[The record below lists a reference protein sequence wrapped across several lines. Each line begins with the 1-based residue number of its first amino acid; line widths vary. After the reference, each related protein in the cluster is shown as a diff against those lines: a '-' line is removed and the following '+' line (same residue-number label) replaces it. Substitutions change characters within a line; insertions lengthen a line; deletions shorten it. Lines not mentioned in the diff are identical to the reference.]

1 MKKLSTILLSLIL
14 VLSLAVPA
22 FAATSYVEYSGH
34 NIFGFGPGSE
44 YTATDLFDNFKN
56 VMPGDVR
63 TETITVSNTADCCDF
78 IKVYMRAVAHNEQT
92 NPLSQKVSEAES
104 VVSMSDFLSQ
114 LSMRVWNG
122 DELIYEASP
131 DELDGL
137 KNNVYLGTL
146 RRNQSLELRVELVIP
161 ADLGNEY
168 SYRVGEVDWVFVI
181 EEFDDPVPDPV
192 PDPIP
197 EPEPNIPQTRDH
209 SSSLVYVT
217 LMGIS
222 LYGCIVLL
230 LIKYRKESREQ

>member
-1 MKKLSTILLSLIL
+1 MKNFAKRISSLLLSMVLIL
-14 VLSLAVPA
+14 SLSVTA

-44 YTATDLFDNFKN
+44 YTETDLFDNFKD

-63 TETITVSNTADCCDF
+63 TETITVSNTARCCDF

-92 NPLSQKVSEAES
+92 NPLSQKVDETES
-104 VVSMSDFLSQ
+104 VASMSDFLSQ
-114 LSMRVWNG
+114 LSMRVWDG
-122 DELIYEASP
+122 DKLIYEASP

-137 KNNVYLGTL
+137 RSNVYLGTL
-146 RRNQSLELRVELVIP
+146 RRNQSLELRVELVVP

-181 EEFDDPVPDPV
+181 EEFDDSNPDVPKTGDESHV
-192 PDPIP
+192 
-197 EPEPNIPQTRDH
+197 
-209 SSSLVYVT
+209 LLYAT

-222 LYGCIVLL
+222 LMGLVLL
-230 LIKYRKESREQ
+230 LCFRRKLSK